1 MSDRAYALRLA
12 VAFVWELI
20 VWAMMIVAALAA
32 GSYGS
37 RAMFGADRP
46 PDQMCQEEVDAIKQ
60 AWEAR
65 ITLADFKAGYDSS
78 VGWRA
83 TAPAASREFF
93 ATGPGNYK
101 EAHKIMIGCLA
112 DRSATAGIT
121 AVAISQ
127 MNDDEL
133 MDAVGAVLG
142 QYGREISRRHTVWQR
157 EHKPVAQN
165 RAQRRSLIVLP
176 ETD

>member
-1 MSDRAYALRLA
+1 MKSRLSSLWLSVVAL
-12 VAFVWELI
+12 VALVVGSSLGP
-20 VWAMMIVAALAA
+20 AAC
-32 GSYGS
+32 
-37 RAMFGADRP
+37 GADRP

-65 ITLADFKAGYDSS
+65 INLADFKTGYDSS

-83 TAPAASREFF
+83 TSPAASREFF

-112 DRSATAGIT
+112 DKSATAGIT
-121 AVAISQ
+121 SVAISKL
-127 MNDDEL
+127 NDDEL

-157 EHKPVAQN
+157 EQKPVAQN
-165 RAQRRSLIVLP
+165 RAQRRSLIMLP